1 MKIAALS
8 LYALLLC
15 GATGTAARFQAPA
28 PGATLPDLPQ
38 YLEVT
43 PLLGTGG
50 QPADAGL
57 KALAEKGYSAVVN
70 LRTAGEKVDLVAEE
84 KRARELGMKYYSVPV
99 AGSAPEERSAIEFLR
114 VLNELNGEKVF
125 VHCATANR
133 VGSLVMIRRVL
144 HDGLTVESA
153 EAEAARIGL
162 RSDVLLNFAREFIRT
177 HR

>member
-28 PGATLPDLPQ
+28 PGATVPDLPQ

-99 AGSAPEERSAIEFLR
+99 AGSAPEERSDR
-114 VLNELNGEKVF
+114 
-125 VHCATANR
+125 
-133 VGSLVMIRRVL
+133 
-144 HDGLTVESA
+144 
-153 EAEAARIGL
+153 
-162 RSDVLLNFAREFIRT
+162 
-177 HR
+177 